1 MGKGKIEMMTNEEL
15 KERKRTLL
23 NEFENQKTVIAK
35 AYALMLSAKEEYD
48 KIDDLLNKREGN
60 N

>member
-1 MGKGKIEMMTNEEL
+1 MENIEMMTNDEL
-15 KERKRTLL
+15 KERKRTIL

-35 AYALMLSAKEEYD
+35 AYTKMLSLQAENTEID
-48 KIDDLLNKREGN
+48 KILNKRSGN